1 MYLLIEADLTVS
13 FYSTCIIYPQTKT
26 EIDKIYTYDG
36 NLKAKM
42 PVNFAVQ

>member
-13 FYSTCIIYPQTKT
+13 LLLSTHKPKHRLIKFIP
-26 EIDKIYTYDG
+26 YDG